1 VIRAR
6 RHLLALLAAA
16 ALAPGCMFHIEHKL
30 PVDATF
36 GQARTQDAVRT
47 PFESTRTKRYL
58 LGGTLPWSLSYRGS
72 RKLVDWAPGRRVE
85 ALEIRTRFRP
95 LDALL
100 RFVPY
105 LSYVLAQRTVEVRG
119 TYVDPLVSGAAE
131 AEETG
136 APAQPPAPAGEPHP
150 GASEGDELAL
160 GLALEAEAL
169 TR

>member
-1 VIRAR
+1 MMRAR
-6 RHLLALLAAA
+6 RHVLALLAAA

-36 GQARTQDAVRT
+36 GQARSQDAVRT

-85 ALEIRTRFRP
+85 ALEISTRFRP

-105 LSYVLAQRTVEVRG
+105 LSYVLAQRTVEIRG
-119 TYVDPLVSGAAE
+119 TYVDPPESDTVGD
-131 AEETG
+131 
-136 APAQPPAPAGEPHP
+136 PHP
-150 GASEGDELAL
+150 ELPEGDAVAL
-160 GLALEAEAL
+160 GLALEAEAPL
-169 TR
+169 GP

>member
-1 VIRAR
+1 MRT
-6 RHLLALLAAA
+6 RHQLLAVVCAS

-36 GQARTQDAVRT
+36 GQVRADDALRT
-47 PFESTRTKRYL
+47 PFENTRTKRYL

-72 RKLVDWAPGRRVE
+72 RKLVDAAPGRRVE

-105 LSYVLAQRTVEVRG
+105 LSYVLAQRTVEIRG
-119 TYVDPLVSGAAE
+119 TYVDPVAT
-131 AEETG
+131 ET
-136 APAQPPAPAGEPHP
+136 AGEPHA
-150 GASEGDELAL
+150 ASPEGDEIAL
-160 GLALEAEAL
+160 GLAIESEAL
-169 TR
+169 FE